1 MNHNTIE
8 VATDDYDR
16 CVNAA
21 RAAAV
26 PELENLVRAV
36 ITELRA
42 MDAVGLFGD
51 VAARHLWDEYCW
63 QLQEGP
69 YDDDD
74 MGFGSTSNNF
84 REVLSTTINGALD
97 ALPKHT
103 LLFLSIYTR
112 GDMDDAD
119 DPDGIGSI
127 SRNDIAAAVLE
138 GVDEIASRRNLDFI
152 GPYRRDVIPME
163 ISLDGLAGD
172 ALSETGNQS
181 DFLSEHVENLLA
193 GGEEEISRISH
204 ALLERYMELL
214 LEDED
219 GRLLSALLDRFEKEV
234 KALVLEKDIRPA
246 VEDAVG
252 QLEAA
257 LDEES

>member
-8 VATDDYDR
+8 VAADDYDR
-16 CVNAA
+16 FVHAA
-21 RAAAV
+21 RAAAA
-26 PELENLVRAV
+26 PELDNLVRTV
-36 ITELRA
+36 ITALRE
-42 MDAVGLFGD
+42 MDAVGLFGGL
-51 VAARHLWDEYCW
+51 AARHLWDEYCW

-74 MGFGSTSNNF
+74 VGFGSTSSNF
-84 REVLSTTINGALD
+84 REILSTTINGALD

-103 LLFLSIYTR
+103 LLFLSIYAR
-112 GDMDDAD
+112 NDIDDAD

-127 SRNDIAAAVLE
+127 SRGDIATAVLE
-138 GVDEIASRRNLDFI
+138 GVEKIASRRNLDFI
-152 GPYRRDVIPME
+152 GPYRGDVIPME

-172 ALSETGNQS
+172 ALSEADGQS
-181 DFLSEHVENLLA
+181 DFLSEHIEDLLV
-193 GGEEEISRISH
+193 GGEEEITHISH

-214 LEDED
+214 HEDED
-219 GRLLSALLDRFEKEV
+219 GRMLSTLLERFEKQI

-246 VEDAVG
+246 VEDAVA

-257 LDEES
+257 LDKES